1 MPAFEILAAGAGTT
15 LQDGG
20 RPGWSSLAVGRSG
33 PADPV
38 AATRANRIVGNREH
52 DALIE
57 VALGGL
63 VVRALTDVT
72 LALTGA
78 PCPTT
83 TSGPT
88 PSHPGLDVPF
98 DLRAGGTLALGLPR
112 HGVRTYL
119 AVRGGIVGGA
129 TAVGTT
135 IEPVLGS
142 LSTDVLGSIGPL
154 PLVAGDRL
162 TVGPPHGPVIVDV
175 APVREQS
182 DRGAPL
188 VIRLEPG
195 PRADWC
201 VDAISSLTTPT
212 WTVQADS
219 NRVALR
225 LEGPPLVRSVRPDG
239 RTELPPEGIVLGAV
253 QIPPNGL
260 PVVFGV
266 DHPTTGGY
274 PVVAV
279 VVPADNPALAQLR
292 PGEQLRFIA
301 GR

>member
-1 MPAFEILAAGAGTT
+1 MPAFEIVAVGAGTT

-20 RPGWSSLAVGRSG
+20 RPGWSSVAVGRSG

-38 AATRANRIVGNREH
+38 AATRANRIVGNRED
-52 DALIE
+52 DALVE
-57 VALGGL
+57 VTFGGL
-63 VVRALTDVT
+63 VVRALVDLT
-72 LALTGA
+72 LALAGA

-83 TSGPT
+83 TTGPT
-88 PSHPGLDVPF
+88 LSHPGLDVPF

-119 AVRGGIVGGA
+119 AVRGGIVGGT
-129 TAVGTT
+129 TALGTP

-142 LSTDVLGSIGPL
+142 LSTDVLGGIGPA
-154 PLVAGDRL
+154 PLAVGDRL
-162 TVGPPHGPVIVDV
+162 DIGPPHGPVIVDV
-175 APVREQS
+175 APVRADHEAV
-182 DRGAPL
+182 R
-188 VIRLEPG
+188 VVRIEPG

-201 VDAISSLTTPT
+201 VDAMASLTAST
-212 WTVQADS
+212 WTVQPDS

-225 LEGPPLVRSVRPDG
+225 LDGPPLVRATRPDG
-239 RTELPPEGIVLGAV
+239 RTELPPEGMVLGAV

-292 PGEQLRFIA
+292 PGELLRFSA
-301 GR
+301 SG